1 MDYLIVGT
9 YDQTAYY
16 ETRLVLMLTG
26 IILALHQ
33 LIRRREPRYL
43 VVFLSSTLL
52 MAATEY
58 LFQREGL
65 RGHGYSISL
74 LGRPVSATYGPLLQ
88 GLLDG
93 GVYGMIA
100 LWFADLRTSRNLGRS
115 WIQLVTLLIT
125 VLSLAVIIGRL
136 SADHVPTSIQPV
148 FAITPIV
155 IITTMIFFS
164 LLVAWRRDAVATVAN
179 FYAGLLIVA
188 LLNLFPLH
196 LSGARYVG
204 QVVGAETVRADLT
217 LQAGIGL
224 LVAIFEVA
232 GGKLHFLTIPLSL
245 GLIRIRERAG
255 AEAERLSYQHLQSLT
270 NRGWRKRSKPFKR
283 NSD

>member
-1 MDYLIVGT
+1 MNMDYLIVGT

-65 RGHGYSISL
+65 RGNGYSISFL
-74 LGRPVSATYGPLLQ
+74 SRPVSATYGPLLQ

-164 LLVAWRRDAVATVAN
+164 LLVACRRDAVAMVAN

-217 LQAGIGL
+217 RPRQNLDVDDALDIVGL
-224 LVAIFEVA
+224 PKRFRRL
-232 GGKLHFLTIPLSL
+232 L
-245 GLIRIRERAG
+245 GTQVR
-255 AEAERLSYQHLQSLT
+255 
-270 NRGWRKRSKPFKR
+270 F
-283 NSD
+283 